1 MTDPGATMLLM
12 FALLLLLPMYW
23 GAVQRPT
30 DVVKWTVAAP
40 AAWTTAGGTLKL
52 TIKADVEDGWKL
64 YALEQPAAGPQPL
77 AFTVT
82 KPFAVQ
88 VKSITAPAAKVLKDP
103 QFEVNTRYYEK
114 TATFTV
120 PVSVPADLAGM
131 HEIPL
136 EVTFQ
141 ACGAD
146 ICLRPYT
153 QKLPVHIEVRR

>member
-1 MTDPGATMLLM
+1 MLLM
-12 FALLLLLPMYW
+12 PALLMLLAVFW
-23 GAVQRPT
+23 GAAQRPT
-30 DVVKWTVAAP
+30 DVVRWTVGAP

-52 TIKADVEDGWKL
+52 TVKADVKDGWKL

-77 AFTVT
+77 AFAAT

-103 QFEVNTRYYEK
+103 QFDANTRYYEK
-114 TATFTV
+114 AAIFTV
-120 PVSVPADLAGM
+120 PVSIPADLAGM

>member
-1 MTDPGATMLLM
+1 MPG
-12 FALLLLLPMYW
+12 LLLLLALVS
-23 GAVQRPT
+23 GAAQRPT

-40 AAWTTAGGTLKL
+40 ASWTTAGGTLKL
-52 TIKADVEDGWKL
+52 SVRASVADGWKL
-64 YALEQPAAGPQPL
+64 YALEQPEAGPTPL
-77 AFTVT
+77 AFAAA

-88 VKSITAPAAKVLKDP
+88 GKAIAGPVAKVLEDP
-103 QFEVNTRYYEK
+103 QFGVNTRYYEK

-120 PVSVPADLAGM
+120 PVVVPADLAGM

-153 QKLPVHIEVRR
+153 QKLPVRIEVRR